1 MVEPSPTPHATV
13 VQNEQLKLAAMFF
26 NNVAVTFVAAGVIV
40 PAIATA
46 YQTGAPQGRFWIV
59 YVILWVVM
67 AIGNHLIGRTILS
80 RIKP

>member
-1 MVEPSPTPHATV
+1 MDTPAQTLHTTTI
-13 VQNEQLKLAAMFF
+13 QNEQLKLAATLF

-67 AIGNHLIGRTILS
+67 AAGNHLIARSLLS